1 MKGIIAL
8 DVDGVL
14 LDFHQ
19 SYRLAWQRAFGELP
33 ELKDQQAYWPMD
45 RWNVRRLEGRDI
57 AQFRACFD
65 QNLWA
70 TIPVMPGALQA
81 CTQLSDAGFELVCVT
96 AVPRQFLDARIQNLR
111 DAGFPIQ
118 TVIATSH
125 IDGEV
130 SPKAEAL
137 KELNPVAFV
146 DDYLPF
152 LRGLPSD
159 IHAALVLREPNGS
172 PNVGDELRNAHS
184 THADLQAFANWWVQH
199 R

>member
-1 MKGIIAL
+1 MKKIIAL

-33 ELKDQQAYWPMD
+33 ELKDPLAYWPME
-45 RWNVRRLEGRDI
+45 RWHVRRLEGNGI

-65 QNLWA
+65 QELWS
-70 TIPVMPGALQA
+70 TIPALPGALEA
-81 CTQLSDAGFELVCVT
+81 CHQLSNAGYELVCVT
-96 AVPRQFLDARIQNLR
+96 AVPEQFLDARIQNLR

-118 TVIATSH
+118 SVIATSH
-125 IDGEV
+125 EGATV

-137 KELNPVAFV
+137 KQLNPVAFV

-152 LRGLPSD
+152 LRGLPTGL
-159 IHAALVLREPNGS
+159 HAALVLREPNGS
-172 PNVGDELRNAHS
+172 PNIGDELSNAHS
-184 THADLQAFANWWVQH
+184 THTDLADFANWWL
-199 R
+199 RK

>member
-33 ELKDQQAYWPMD
+33 ELKDPLAYWPMD
-45 RWNVRRLEGRDI
+45 RWHVKRLEGNEI
-57 AQFRACFD
+57 AQFRASFD
-65 QNLWA
+65 HDLWA
-70 TIPVMPGALQA
+70 TIPALPGALAA
-81 CTQLSDAGFELVCVT
+81 CHQLTNAGYELVCVT
-96 AVPRQFLDARIQNLR
+96 AVPRQFLDARIQNLH

-118 TVIATSH
+118 SVIATAQE
-125 IDGEV
+125 GVAV
-130 SPKAEAL
+130 SPKAQAL

-152 LRGLPSD
+152 LRGLPPD
-159 IHAALVLREPNGS
+159 IHAALVVRDPNGS
-172 PNVGDELRNAHS
+172 PNVGEELSNAHS
-184 THADLQAFANWWVQH
+184 THVDLSDFADWWIQK
-199 R
+199 

>member
-1 MKGIIAL
+1 MKQIIAL

-33 ELKDQQAYWPMD
+33 ELKDSQAYWPMD
-45 RWNVRRLEGRDI
+45 RWQVRRLEGNDI
-57 AQFRACFD
+57 AQFRAAFD
-65 QNLWA
+65 EDLWSS
-70 TIPVMPGALQA
+70 IPAMPGAQAA
-81 CTQLSDAGFELVCVT
+81 CTRLVDAGYELVCVT
-96 AVPRQFLDARIQNLR
+96 AVPKQFLQARIRNLH

-118 TVIATSH
+118 SVIATSH
-125 IDGEV
+125 AEGPV

-137 KELNPVAFV
+137 QALKPVAFV

-152 LRGLPSD
+152 LRGLPAG

-172 PNVGDELRNAHS
+172 PNVGDELGNAHT
-184 THADLQAFANWWVQH
+184 THADLQDFAAWWTQQ
-199 R
+199 